1 MTVKFG
7 MEMFGVSFKIGNL
20 LKNKFLCCQSFN
32 LQTVRLD
39 KVSKTKQNIFTFKK
53 RQSRYLI
60 KQKCFYVFFFSD
72 CKTNAEEIDIVDIP
86 YSRHFK
92 VANTFCRN

>member
-32 LQTVRLD
+32 LQTARLD
-39 KVSKTKQNIFTFKK
+39 KVSKTKRNIFTFKK

-60 KQKCFYVFFFSD
+60 KQKCFYAFFSMTA
-72 CKTNAEEIDIVDIP
+72 KQIQKKLI
-86 YSRHFK
+86 
-92 VANTFCRN
+92 